1 MVVADQILG
10 NAAPESGRSNSG
22 DRLDPV
28 GDGSFAIGNRFVGGI
43 DRTRGLV
50 SGHDADFFWNLE
62 HARFVSRRCS
72 DTRRRTRLFD
82 FPRRDSGGRS
92 KYFHRFVYGIG
103 CLVSDVGR
111 RRIRRCEV
119 GARMVR
125 ELGARVGRIREGLRR
140 AHHHGGI
147 LFNDHDGSIQNPRPC
162 PGLAER
168 RDQMVAPAEI
178 GASSLV
184 VRDVRKSFPAPDNP
198 LSRRQVLDG
207 VSFSL
212 AAGELISL
220 IGPSGCGKS
229 TLLRLVAGLDSAD
242 SGDLLIGAE
251 PITAPNA
258 ERGLVFQD
266 PNLFPWLTV
275 RRNIQAGLV
284 AQGVLHEKKNEVDE
298 FMRLVGLEIFANV
311 YPHHLSGGMAQ
322 RAALARALINHPK
335 ILLLDEP
342 LGALDAF
349 TRMRMQDEVLR
360 LWEARRTTMLLV
372 THDIDEAIYMSD
384 RIMIMTPRPGR
395 IERTIP
401 VELARPR
408 QRDSGDFLR
417 LRSDILKFLH
427 FAGKS

>member
-1 MVVADQILG
+1 MVAL
-10 NAAPESGRSNSG
+10 NEASP
-22 DRLDPV
+22 
-28 GDGSFAIGNRFVGGI
+28 
-43 DRTRGLV
+43 LV
-50 SGHDADFFWNLE
+50 
-62 HARFVSRRCS
+62 
-72 DTRRRTRLFD
+72 
-82 FPRRDSGGRS
+82 
-92 KYFHRFVYGIG
+92 
-103 CLVSDVGR
+103 
-111 RRIRRCEV
+111 
-119 GARMVR
+119 VR
-125 ELGARVGRIREGLRR
+125 ELT
-140 AHHHGGI
+140 
-147 LFNDHDGSIQNPRPC
+147 
-162 PGLAER
+162 
-168 RDQMVAPAEI
+168 
-178 GASSLV
+178 
-184 VRDVRKSFPAPDNP
+184 KSFPAPDDP

-212 AAGELISL
+212 AAGELVSL

-229 TLLRLVAGLDSAD
+229 TLLRLIAGLDSAD
-242 SGDLLIGAE
+242 AGDLLIGSD

-284 AQGVLHEKKNEVDE
+284 ARGVLREKKHEVDE
-298 FMRLVGLEIFANV
+298 FLRLVALEVFANV

-360 LWEARRTTMLLV
+360 LWQARRTTMLLV

-395 IERTIP
+395 IERTIR
-401 VELARPR
+401 VDLTRPR
-408 QRDSGDFLR
+408 QRNADDFLR
-417 LRSDILKFLH
+417 LRSDILNFLH

>member
-1 MVVADQILG
+1 
-10 NAAPESGRSNSG
+10 
-22 DRLDPV
+22 
-28 GDGSFAIGNRFVGGI
+28 
-43 DRTRGLV
+43 
-50 SGHDADFFWNLE
+50 
-62 HARFVSRRCS
+62 
-72 DTRRRTRLFD
+72 
-82 FPRRDSGGRS
+82 
-92 KYFHRFVYGIG
+92 
-103 CLVSDVGR
+103 
-111 RRIRRCEV
+111 
-119 GARMVR
+119 
-125 ELGARVGRIREGLRR
+125 
-140 AHHHGGI
+140 
-147 LFNDHDGSIQNPRPC
+147 
-162 PGLAER
+162 
-168 RDQMVAPAEI
+168 MVAPAEI

-184 VRDVRKSFPAPDNP
+184 LCDVRKSFPAPDNP

-212 AAGELISL
+212 GAGELISL

-242 SGDLLIGAE
+242 SGDLLIGTE
-251 PITAPNA
+251 PITVPNA

-284 AQGVLHEKKNEVDE
+284 ARGILHEKKNEVDD

>member
-1 MVVADQILG
+1 
-10 NAAPESGRSNSG
+10 
-22 DRLDPV
+22 
-28 GDGSFAIGNRFVGGI
+28 
-43 DRTRGLV
+43 
-50 SGHDADFFWNLE
+50 
-62 HARFVSRRCS
+62 
-72 DTRRRTRLFD
+72 
-82 FPRRDSGGRS
+82 
-92 KYFHRFVYGIG
+92 
-103 CLVSDVGR
+103 
-111 RRIRRCEV
+111 
-119 GARMVR
+119 
-125 ELGARVGRIREGLRR
+125 
-140 AHHHGGI
+140 
-147 LFNDHDGSIQNPRPC
+147 
-162 PGLAER
+162 
-168 RDQMVAPAEI
+168 MVAPAEI

-229 TLLRLVAGLDSAD
+229 TLLRLVAGLDAAD

-298 FMRLVGLEIFANV
+298 FMRLVGLEVFANV

>member
-1 MVVADQILG
+1 
-10 NAAPESGRSNSG
+10 
-22 DRLDPV
+22 
-28 GDGSFAIGNRFVGGI
+28 
-43 DRTRGLV
+43 
-50 SGHDADFFWNLE
+50 
-62 HARFVSRRCS
+62 
-72 DTRRRTRLFD
+72 
-82 FPRRDSGGRS
+82 
-92 KYFHRFVYGIG
+92 
-103 CLVSDVGR
+103 
-111 RRIRRCEV
+111 
-119 GARMVR
+119 
-125 ELGARVGRIREGLRR
+125 
-140 AHHHGGI
+140 
-147 LFNDHDGSIQNPRPC
+147 
-162 PGLAER
+162 
-168 RDQMVAPAEI
+168 MVASVEVE
-178 GASSLV
+178 ASSLV

-251 PITAPNA
+251 PITAPNPQ
-258 ERGLVFQD
+258 RGLVFQD

-284 AQGVLHEKKNEVDE
+284 ARGVLREKNHEVDE
-298 FMRLVGLEIFANV
+298 FMRLVGLETFANV

-417 LRSDILKFLH
+417 LRSDILNFLH
-427 FAGKS
+427 FTGKT

>member
-1 MVVADQILG
+1 MVA
-10 NAAPESGRSNSG
+10 
-22 DRLDPV
+22 
-28 GDGSFAIGNRFVGGI
+28 
-43 DRTRGLV
+43 
-50 SGHDADFFWNLE
+50 
-62 HARFVSRRCS
+62 
-72 DTRRRTRLFD
+72 
-82 FPRRDSGGRS
+82 
-92 KYFHRFVYGIG
+92 
-103 CLVSDVGR
+103 
-111 RRIRRCEV
+111 
-119 GARMVR
+119 
-125 ELGARVGRIREGLRR
+125 
-140 AHHHGGI
+140 
-147 LFNDHDGSIQNPRPC
+147 
-162 PGLAER
+162 LAET
-168 RDQMVAPAEI
+168 E
-178 GASSLV
+178 ASSLV
-184 VRDVRKSFPAPDNP
+184 LREVRKSFPAPDDP

-212 AAGELISL
+212 GAGELISL

-242 SGDLLIGAE
+242 SGDLLIGREA
-251 PITAPNA
+251 ITAPNA